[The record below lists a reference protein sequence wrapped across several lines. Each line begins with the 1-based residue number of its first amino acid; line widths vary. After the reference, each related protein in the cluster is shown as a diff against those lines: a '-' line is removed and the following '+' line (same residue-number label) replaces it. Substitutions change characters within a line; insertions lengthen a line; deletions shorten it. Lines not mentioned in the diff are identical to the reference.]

1 MIYKKYSIVT
11 VPFPFTE
18 KFLNKKR
25 PALIVSDEKYQSVTN
40 HCILCMITS
49 AKHTS
54 WNNDIPIINTRD
66 TGLSM
71 PSKIRFK
78 VFSLPIDLIIET
90 IGVLNEIEIL
100 TVKNNLQ
107 KIL

>member
-66 TGLSM
+66 TGLST

>member
-66 TGLSM
+66 TGLSK